1 MFGRVQFVNF
11 HEFLCTV
18 VLRSSL
24 ISYFV
29 GLEFFPYISGTFEE
43 L

>member
-11 HEFLCTV
+11 HEFLYTV
-18 VLRSSL
+18 VLRSLL

-29 GLEFFPYISGTFEE
+29 GLDFFQYIWGAFE
-43 L
+43 